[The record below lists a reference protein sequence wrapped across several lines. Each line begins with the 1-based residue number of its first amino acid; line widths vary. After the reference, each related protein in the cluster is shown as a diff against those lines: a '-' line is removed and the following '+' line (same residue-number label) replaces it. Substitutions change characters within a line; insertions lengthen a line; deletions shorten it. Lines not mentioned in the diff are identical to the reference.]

1 MLDRA
6 IRIGE
11 RVGRDDVPV
20 TAWRAEMD
28 AIRAEIMARGWSD
41 AMNSF
46 RQHYEA
52 DTVDAA
58 LLLIPLLG
66 FLPPDHPRVQGT
78 VAQIEAR
85 LMINGFVYRFVEE
98 AFPEQGTQPLG
109 EEEGAFAMCTC
120 WLAHYYAQLGQHDRA
135 DTILRRVEGTAP
147 VRLLAEAIDG
157 RTGAQL
163 GNTPLLFSQVEYA
176 KAAMAQAGVDLSP
189 GPGGRR

>member
-1 MLDRA
+1 
-6 IRIGE
+6 
-11 RVGRDDVPV
+11 
-20 TAWRAEMD
+20 MD
-28 AIRAEIMARGWSD
+28 AIRAEIMDRGWCD

-52 DTVDAA
+52 DTVDGA

-66 FLPPDHPRVQGT
+66 FLPPDHPRVRGT

-98 AFPEQGTQPLG
+98 AFPEQGELPIG

-120 WLAHYYAQLGQHDRA
+120 WLAHYYALLGEYDRA
-135 DTILRRVEGTAP
+135 DTILRRIEGTAP
-147 VRLLAEAIDG
+147 LGLLAEAIDG

-176 KAAMAQAGVDLSP
+176 KAAMAQAGVNLDP
-189 GPGGRR
+189 GPSRR